1 MTPHELHNEWAI
13 KTMSDPQS
21 VIRTVTRVIEAEL
34 KPEVVVILMRVN
46 GESYLQPCG
55 NSQQWPELVL
65 SAAARVAVTLVDE
78 LNAATKQNEEQK

>member
-1 MTPHELHNEWAI
+1 
-13 KTMSDPQS
+13 MSDPQS
-21 VIRTVTRVIEAEL
+21 VLRTVARVIEAEL

-46 GESYLQPCG
+46 GESYMQPCG

-78 LNAATKQNEEQK
+78 LNAATKQKEEQK